1 MPKKKPN
8 NRKSNS
14 SKSGHVRFEFRKGHQ
29 SQPRERGLT
38 EEFAKSN
45 EDIDTQ
51 RSQRVSGKGELT
63 RRRTIKGNTTNP
75 QGKDAFD
82 SLQLDTLDSC
92 VLGRVLRVHGL
103 ESIVQLDS
111 GSILRCA
118 VRRVLKNLST
128 DQRHVVVTGDRVRVE
143 TQGTDQG
150 WIVRIETRQSEL
162 ARTSRQRR
170 HVIAANIDQLL
181 IVTSAAEPSI
191 KPNLIDRLL
200 ATAEQNNLPAT
211 IVINKC
217 DLIRPAVLQPL
228 IGSYAQLG
236 YRVLCL
242 SAAKGWG
249 VEALAKSLLG
259 HNTVVIGQSGVGKS
273 SLLNRMVPGLVQRV
287 QEVSQ
292 DNQKGKHTTTT
303 AEWFSI
309 DHQSAVIDTP
319 GVRQFQLWDI
329 IPAELT
335 GLFRDIRPFASHC
348 RYPDCSHQHEN
359 DCAVKDAVADGLLD
373 PRRYDSYSQILDAPA
388 FADDETI
395 DLSQGMD

>member
-8 NRKSNS
+8 K
-14 SKSGHVRFEFRKGHQ
+14 VRFEFRKGHQ
-29 SQPRERGLT
+29 GQRRERGLT
-38 EEFAKSN
+38 EKFAQSN

-63 RRRTIKGNTTNP
+63 RRRTVKGNTLDSK
-75 QGKDAFD
+75 GKDAFE
-82 SLQLDTLDSC
+82 SLELQSHDTS
-92 VLGRVLRVHGL
+92 VFGRVIRVHGL
-103 ESIVQLDS
+103 DSIVQLDS
-111 GSILRCA
+111 GKILRCA

-128 DQRHVVVTGDRVRVE
+128 DQRHVVVTGDRVQVE
-143 TQGTDQG
+143 TQGADQG
-150 WIVRIETRQSEL
+150 WIVRIEPRSSEL

-170 HVIAANIDQLL
+170 HVIASNIDQLL

-200 ATAEQNNLPAT
+200 ATAEQNRLPAT
-211 IVINKC
+211 ICINKC
-217 DLIRPAVLQPL
+217 DLIPPALLQPL
-228 IGSYAQLG
+228 IGTYAQLG
-236 YRVLCL
+236 YSVMCL

-249 VEALAKSLLG
+249 VRRLANSLSG
-259 HNTVVIGQSGVGKS
+259 RTTVVIGQSGVGKS
-273 SLLNRMVPGLVQRV
+273 SLLNCMIPGLDQRV

-309 DHQSAVIDTP
+309 DSTSAVIDTP

-329 IPAELT
+329 VPAELT

-348 RYPDCSHQHEN
+348 RYPDCTHQHEN
-359 DCAVKDAVADGLLD
+359 DCAVKYAVADGLLD

-395 DLSQGMD
+395 DLSQPMDE

>member
-8 NRKSNS
+8 K
-14 SKSGHVRFEFRKGHQ
+14 VRFDFRKGHQ
-29 SQPRERGLT
+29 GQRRERGLT
-38 EEFAKSN
+38 EKFAQAN

-63 RRRTIKGNTTNP
+63 RRRTVKGNTLDSK
-75 QGKDAFD
+75 GKDAFE
-82 SLQLDTLDSC
+82 SLELQTHDAS
-92 VLGRVLRVHGL
+92 VFGRVLRVHGL
-103 ESIVQLDS
+103 DSIVQLDS
-111 GSILRCA
+111 GEILRCA

-128 DQRHVVVTGDRVRVE
+128 DQRHVVVTGDRVRVAK
-143 TQGTDQG
+143 QGTDQG
-150 WIVRIETRQSEL
+150 WIVRIEPRLSEL

-170 HVIAANIDQLL
+170 HVIASNIDQLL

-200 ATAEQNNLPAT
+200 ATAEQNHLPAT
-211 IVINKC
+211 ICMNKC
-217 DLIRPAVLQPL
+217 DLIQPALLQPL
-228 IGSYAQLG
+228 IGTYAQLG

-249 VEALAKSLLG
+249 LQSLAKSLSG
-259 HNTVVIGQSGVGKS
+259 RTTVVIGQSGVGKS
-273 SLLNRMVPGLVQRV
+273 SLLNCMIPGLEQRV

-292 DNQKGKHTTTT
+292 ENQKGKHTTTT

-309 DHQSAVIDTP
+309 DATSAVIDTP

-329 IPAELT
+329 VPAELT

-395 DLSQGMD
+395 DFV

>member
-8 NRKSNS
+8 K
-14 SKSGHVRFEFRKGHQ
+14 VRFDFRKGHQ
-29 SQPRERGLT
+29 GQRREKGLT
-38 EEFAKSN
+38 EKFAQSN
-45 EDIDTQ
+45 EDIDTE

-63 RRRTIKGNTTNP
+63 RRRTVKGNTLDSK
-75 QGKDAFD
+75 GKDAFE
-82 SLQLDTLDSC
+82 SLELQTHDASVC
-92 VLGRVLRVHGL
+92 GRVLRVHGL
-103 ESIVQLDS
+103 DSIVQLDS
-111 GSILRCA
+111 GEILRCA

-128 DQRHVVVTGDRVRVE
+128 DQRHVVVTGDRVRVAK
-143 TQGTDQG
+143 QGTDQG
-150 WIVRIETRQSEL
+150 WIVRIEPRLSEL

-170 HVIAANIDQLL
+170 HVIASNIDQLL

-200 ATAEQNNLPAT
+200 ATAEQNRLPAT
-211 IVINKC
+211 ICINKC
-217 DLIRPAVLQPL
+217 DLIQPALLQPL
-228 IGSYAQLG
+228 IGTYAQLG

-249 VEALAKSLLG
+249 LEGLAKSLSG
-259 HNTVVIGQSGVGKS
+259 RTTVVIGQSGVGKS
-273 SLLNRMVPGLVQRV
+273 SLLNCMIPGLEQRV

-292 DNQKGKHTTTT
+292 ENQKGKHTTTT
-303 AEWFSI
+303 AAWFSI
-309 DHQSAVIDTP
+309 DATSAVIDTP

-329 IPAELT
+329 VPAELT

-395 DLSQGMD
+395 DLSQPMDE

>member
-1 MPKKKPN
+1 M
-8 NRKSNS
+8 
-14 SKSGHVRFEFRKGHQ
+14 
-29 SQPRERGLT
+29 
-38 EEFAKSN
+38 
-45 EDIDTQ
+45 
-51 RSQRVSGKGELT
+51 
-63 RRRTIKGNTTNP
+63 
-75 QGKDAFD
+75 
-82 SLQLDTLDSC
+82 
-92 VLGRVLRVHGL
+92 RVHGL

-181 IVTSAAEPSI
+181 IVSSAAEPSI

-236 YRVLCL
+236 YRVLSL

-249 VEALAKSLLG
+249 VEALAKSLVG
-259 HNTVVIGQSGVGKS
+259 HNTVVIGQSGNDLAQFNRTLMEVGDDNNRKLATLFGEGRTQ
-273 SLLNRMVPGLVQRV
+273 SLYDARDAERIFAATNNAVNNGSQTAQRMGANQLLSGGSATSGAGAPTSVPEMVMAAR
-287 QEVSQ
+287 
-292 DNQKGKHTTTT
+292 K
-303 AEWFSI
+303 
-309 DHQSAVIDTP
+309 
-319 GVRQFQLWDI
+319 R
-329 IPAELT
+329 
-335 GLFRDIRPFASHC
+335 FA
-348 RYPDCSHQHEN
+348 
-359 DCAVKDAVADGLLD
+359 DAVNDAKYGRVNEDSARQLAGMSVAQGQERDAFIRALRGRANRTDPEGDIERTIKALRPGAVAGLLSD
-373 PRRYDSYSQILDAPA
+373 GQEKKRQQR
-388 FADDETI
+388 
-395 DLSQGMD
+395 